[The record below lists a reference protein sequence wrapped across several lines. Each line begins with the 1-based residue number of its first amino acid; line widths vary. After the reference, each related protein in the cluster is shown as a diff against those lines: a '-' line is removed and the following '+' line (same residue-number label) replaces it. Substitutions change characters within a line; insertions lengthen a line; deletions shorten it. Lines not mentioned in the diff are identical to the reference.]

1 MVGGQVGL
9 GVGDDGGG
17 GQGGGGGVDE
27 AAGGIGLVEKGAEAC
42 VAGEGQVLAF
52 VAVELEGDDAA
63 DD

>member
-27 AAGGIGLVEKGAEAC
+27 ATGFVGGVEEEAEPL